1 MICSDDEDEEDFSKG
16 IHSFL
21 RSVRER
27 RKRVKSQKTPVNAD
41 DIGINNRIVAAVTFE
56 KKIV

>member
-16 IHSFL
+16 INSFL
-21 RSVRER
+21 RSIRER
-27 RKRVKSQKTPVNAD
+27 RKRVKSQKTPVNTD